1 MYNMQLIHED
11 IMQKDLEKIR
21 SDFPLLE
28 SSMRGKPIVFLDSAA
43 SSQKPKVV
51 IDAISDY
58 YENQHANV
66 HRGVYELSQ
75 EATDAFEL
83 GRSRVQKFLNA
94 ESSDEIIFTRGT
106 TESINLVASCFGRK
120 YINEGDEVIISAME
134 HHSNIV
140 PWQMICEE
148 RKAQLKIIP
157 INENGEILIE
167 EYKNLISTKTKIVS
181 IVHISNS
188 LGTINPIKEVIDIA
202 HEHNIPVLIDGAQA
216 TLHSKIDVQELD
228 VDFYAFSAHKVYG
241 PTGIGVLYGKR
252 KWLEA
257 IPPYQG
263 GGEMIDRV
271 SFEKTTY
278 NKIPFKFEAGTPDI
292 SGAIGLGVALEYVAS
307 IGHDLI
313 AEHEQ
318 KLLNHATAKLLEIE
332 GLKIIGTAAHKA
344 SVISFN
350 VEGIHPYDMG
360 TILDKMGIAVRTGH
374 HCTQPLMDYL
384 QIPGTVRASFAVYN
398 NEDDVNKLVAGVSRA
413 VNMLT

>member
-1 MYNMQLIHED
+1 MQVDNKD
-11 IMQKDLEKIR
+11 IASIDLDKLR

-28 SSMRGKPIVFLDSAA
+28 NTMRGKPIVFLDSAA
-43 SSQKPKVV
+43 SSQKPKIV
-51 IDAISDY
+51 IDAIVDY
-58 YENQHANV
+58 YKNKHANV

-75 EATDAFEL
+75 KATDAFEL
-83 GRSRVQKFLNA
+83 GRERVRKFLNA

-106 TESINLVASCFGRK
+106 SESINLVASAFGKK

-148 RKAQLKIIP
+148 RKAKLRIIP
-157 INENGEILIE
+157 INEKGEILLDKYE
-167 EYKNLISTKTKIVS
+167 SLISAKTKIVS

-188 LGTINPIKEVIDIA
+188 LGTINPVKDIIEIA
-202 HEHNIPVLIDGAQA
+202 HSHNIPVLIDGAQA
-216 TLHSKIDVQELD
+216 TLHSKIDVRELD
-228 VDFYAFSAHKVYG
+228 ADFYTFSAHKVYG

-263 GGEMIDRV
+263 GGEMIDTV

-278 NKIPFKFEAGTPDI
+278 NKIPFKFEAGTPNI
-292 SGAIGLGVALEYVAS
+292 SGAIGLGVALEYVTS
-307 IGHDLI
+307 IGHEAIWD
-313 AEHEQ
+313 HEQ
-318 KLLNHATAKLLEIE
+318 KLLKYATAQLLAIE
-332 GLKIIGTAAHKA
+332 GLRIVGTAEKKA

-350 VEGIHPYDMG
+350 VDGLHPYDLG

-374 HCTQPLMDYL
+374 HCTQPLMEYF
-384 QIPGTVRASFAVYN
+384 QIPGTVRASFALYSN
-398 NEDDVNKLVAGVSRA
+398 TEDVDRLVDGVKRA
-413 VNMLT
+413 VTMLS

>member
-1 MYNMQLIHED
+1 MQVINED
-11 IMQKDLEKIR
+11 ITLKDLEKIR

-28 SSMRGKPIVFLDSAA
+28 NTMRGKPIVFLDSAA
-43 SSQKPKVV
+43 SSQKPNVV

-58 YENQHANV
+58 YKKQHANV

-83 GRSRVQKFLNA
+83 GRERVKKFLNA

-106 TESINLVASCFGRK
+106 TESINLVASSFGRK
-120 YINEGDEVIISAME
+120 YLNEGDEVIISVME

-148 RKAQLKIIP
+148 RKAKLKVIP
-157 INENGEILIE
+157 INEKGEILLE
-167 EYKNLISTKTKIVS
+167 EYKALISEKTKMVS
-181 IVHISNS
+181 IVHVSNS
-188 LGTINPIKEVIDIA
+188 LGTINPVKEIIDIA
-202 HEHNIPVLIDGAQA
+202 HSFDIPVLIDGAQA
-216 TLHSKIDVQELD
+216 TLHSKVDVQELD
-228 VDFYAFSAHKVYG
+228 ADFYAFSAHKVYG

-263 GGEMIDRV
+263 GGEMIANV

-292 SGAIGLGVALEYVAS
+292 SGAIGLGVALEYVTA
-307 IGHDLI
+307 IGYDVI
-313 AEHEQ
+313 AQHEHR
-318 KLLNHATAKLLEIE
+318 LLDYATSLLLEID
-332 GLKIIGTAAHKA
+332 GLKIIGTAEKKA

-350 VEGIHPYDMG
+350 IEGIHPYDLG

-384 QIPGTVRASFAVYN
+384 RIPGTVRASFAVYN
-398 NEDDVNKLVAGVSRA
+398 NEEDVDKLVAGVKRA